1 MLLMG
6 ILPSVIIMV
15 IIFKNAVIKHKPMRK
30 LASVFAISAISVVP
44 AGILESIGSA
54 LMQAFIGGD
63 PRRVYYPDMDSYL
76 IYQLVFYVAVV
87 GIVEEACKFFT
98 FKWIVF
104 HDRSFDNTYDGII
117 YGAASALGFATLENI
132 LYILQVSQASSQ
144 LAVALLR
151 AVLSIPLHAVTGIL
165 MGYYFGVSKYRRY
178 NNVRPN
184 TRPERFAYIFSVLI
198 HGVYDYLATAMSVDE
213 DRSIW
218 LIALIC
224 IMILIYAMIV
234 RCIYCARKNSHNI
247 YNKYYYEQLGG
258 QMQDMMGGKTSENP
272 TFFGVPLPM
281 MYRRNPN
288 VFNPYDP
295 YSYTP
300 PPQQYQQYQQYP
312 QYQTPPQPQ
321 QPRYCVHCGK
331 PISSASRFC
340 PNCGK
345 EVERRQPSQSQY
357 QNTQNMQ

>member
-1 MLLMG
+1 M
-6 ILPSVIIMV
+6 
-15 IIFKNAVIKHKPMRK
+15 
-30 LASVFAISAISVVP
+30 
-44 AGILESIGSA
+44 
-54 LMQAFIGGD
+54 
-63 PRRVYYPDMDSYL
+63 
-76 IYQLVFYVAVV
+76 
-87 GIVEEACKFFT
+87 
-98 FKWIVF
+98 
-104 HDRSFDNTYDGII
+104 
-117 YGAASALGFATLENI
+117 
-132 LYILQVSQASSQ
+132 
-144 LAVALLR
+144 LR

-198 HGVYDYLATAMSVDE
+198 HGVYDYLATAMSADE

-224 IMILIYAMIV
+224 MMILIYAMIV

-300 PPQQYQQYQQYP
+300 PP
-312 QYQTPPQPQ
+312 TA
-321 QPRYCVHCGK
+321 VSA
-331 PISSASRFC
+331 ISAISAISTVPAVSDSAAASAAQILRSL
-340 PNCGK
+340 
-345 EVERRQPSQSQY
+345 RQAYLISIALLS
-357 QNTQNMQ
+357 